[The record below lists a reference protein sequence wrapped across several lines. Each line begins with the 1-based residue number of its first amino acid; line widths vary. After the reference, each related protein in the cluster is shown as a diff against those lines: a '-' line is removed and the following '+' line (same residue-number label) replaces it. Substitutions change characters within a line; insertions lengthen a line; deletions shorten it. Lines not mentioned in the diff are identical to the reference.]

1 MRLINLLKRAAI
13 IVLVF
18 VLTIVVGCGGSSNG
32 DDIVAVSGPSNL
44 VFEAT
49 IVGQDATHPYG
60 DGSGKVIFNFSADN
74 TNLFRINFGNGDIL
88 ESTGSSITYT
98 YAGGGEST
106 FTVYVSA
113 YKGDEYISSSISVT
127 VQIGT
132 GSGSNL
138 IWSDEFNYTGSPES
152 SKWNYNIGRGDNGWG
167 NNEAQ
172 YYTNR
177 SENVK
182 VENGYLTITAK
193 KENYEGAEYTST
205 RMLTQGKFDFTYG
218 KVEVRAKLP
227 SGGGTWPA
235 IWMLGSSISTVG
247 WPACGEVDIM
257 EHVGNNQGNVQSA
270 MHTPSSYGGTV
281 NHGSQFLDD
290 VSSEFHVYAVEWTSE
305 KMIFSVDDV
314 VHYTYNPSTKD
325 NNTWPYDSNQFIILN
340 IAMGGGF
347 GGTIDSNFVSS
358 TMQIDYVRVYQ

>member
-1 MRLINLLKRAAI
+1 MYSDFKKYKTLLFLGAFLMI
-13 IVLVF
+13 F
-18 VLTIVVGCGGSSNG
+18 TSCGGDN
-32 DDIVAVSGPSNL
+32 DDDTSEINIPSNL
-44 VFEAT
+44 IIEASLSGSNT
-49 IVGQDATHPYG
+49 EFPNG
-60 DGSGKVIFNFSADN
+60 DGSGIVTLNFSAEN
-74 TNLFRINFGNGDIL
+74 SLLYKINMGNGEVKETTTNKL
-88 ESTGSSITYT
+88 TYT
-98 YAGGGEST
+98 YSGVGLNT
-106 FTVYVSA
+106 FQIFISA
-113 YKGDEYISSSISVT
+113 YNGDKFTSSNISIT

-132 GSGSNL
+132 DPGSGANL

-172 YYTNR
+172 YYTKR
-177 SENVK
+177 AENVK

-281 NHGSQFLDD
+281 NHGSQVLDD

-314 VHYTYNPSTKD
+314 VHYTYNPSKKD
-325 NNTWPYDSNQFIILN
+325 NKTWPYDADHFIILN

-347 GGTIDSNFVSS
+347 GGAIDSNFVSS

>member
-1 MRLINLLKRAAI
+1 MKIFFKFKWPLTI
-13 IVLVF
+13 F
-18 VLTIVVGCGGSSNG
+18 VLIIIGLFSCEGSSE
-32 DDIVAVSGPSNL
+32 DLQVEELSNL
-44 VFEAT
+44 VIEAE
-49 IVGQDATHPYG
+49 IQGVDSSNPYG

-74 TNLFRINFGNGDIL
+74 ANFYKLNTGNGDVL
-88 ESTGSSITYT
+88 ESTGNTITYT
-98 YAGGGEST
+98 YIGGGEST
-106 FTVYVSA
+106 FTVYISA
-113 YKGDEYISSSISVT
+113 YNGGEFISSSINVT

-132 GSGSNL
+132 GADSGANL

-152 SKWNYNIGRGDNGWG
+152 SKWNYDIGRGDNGWG

-172 YYTNR
+172 YYTKR

-235 IWMLGSSISTVG
+235 IWMLGSSISSAG

-257 EHVGNNQGNVQSA
+257 EHVGNNQGNIQSA

-314 VHYTYNPSTKD
+314 VHYTYNPATKD
-325 NNTWPYDSNQFIILN
+325 SSTWPYDADQFIILN

-347 GGTIDSNFVSS
+347 GGAIDSNFVSS